1 MSFTDMTN
9 WVVWSPQDKASGGL
23 ELHVLEGRRIAIRE
37 EAPIRLS
44 SRQSQ
49 VLSLIVDG
57 LTDAEAAEQL
67 GISPR
72 TVRMHADVLRV
83 KLGVSRRRQLPLAYR
98 RMRSLGRIELT
109 LDGRPAE

>member
-1 MSFTDMTN
+1 LS
-9 WVVWSPQDKASGGL
+9 SQGKASGGL
-23 ELHVLEGRRIAIRE
+23 ELEMLEGGRIAIRQD
-37 EAPIRLS
+37 APIRLS

-57 LTDAEAAEQL
+57 LTDAEAAELL

-109 LDGRPAE
+109 LDVRPAE

>member
-1 MSFTDMTN
+1 
-9 WVVWSPQDKASGGL
+9 
-23 ELHVLEGRRIAIRE
+23 
-37 EAPIRLS
+37 
-44 SRQSQ
+44 

-57 LTDAEAAEQL
+57 LTDVEAAAQL

-109 LDGRPAE
+109 LNAPGSS